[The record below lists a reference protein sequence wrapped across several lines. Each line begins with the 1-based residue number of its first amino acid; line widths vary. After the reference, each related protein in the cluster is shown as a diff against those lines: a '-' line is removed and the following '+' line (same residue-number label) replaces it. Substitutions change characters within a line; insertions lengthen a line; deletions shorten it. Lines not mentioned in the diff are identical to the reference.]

1 MLTVGDAEKQV
12 WGQWLLSSPGEQWSS
27 SGRSETPPPPP
38 FAPPPQSPGGAG
50 VCLRSPD
57 LGAPVPGRVTTASRP
72 TSSVPIGCKSPLQRN
87 GWGFPAR
94 AGERRPLPPAPE
106 RRQHPARPPRKER
119 TVTRGGTVPCLNGW
133 VWDTI
138 WRGPEDRSR
147 TPQTGEHERGH
158 TPSSEIRARPPPLP
172 STLLEKHASG
182 RGKRAEAETGRL
194 H

>member
-106 RRQHPARPPRKER
+106 RRQHPARPPRTKSYF
-119 TVTRGGTVPCLNGW
+119 GAWLA
-133 VWDTI
+133 
-138 WRGPEDRSR
+138 SHL
-147 TPQTGEHERGH
+147 Q
-158 TPSSEIRARPPPLP
+158 PPPPHPSPTPPLHSSPRFCFLSSKTVDPLP
-172 STLLEKHASG
+172 
-182 RGKRAEAETGRL
+182 RIPP
-194 H
+194 